1 MQRNNKTVKP
11 LRAGNL
17 AIFVRNPTSVKSM
30 KEEVKSTASRFG
42 IIAAVISIAYT
53 LIAYLFDLSLMVNP
67 WMGIALWVIG
77 LVIYIVAVSQT
88 RNKLGGFI
96 SFRDAFSSFI
106 LAYIISSLLATAFNI
121 LLFTAIDPGA
131 AEELQDMSIEA
142 TVEMLENFGAPT
154 SQIEDTIDQMEGT
167 NQFSVLQLVKGFFWG
182 IVVYAIIGLIVA
194 AIMKRNP
201 PVITDNGDSPE
212 E

>member
-167 NQFSVLQLVKGFFWG
+167 NQFSVLQVVEGFFWG